1 MLCEYADGFCFPQGS
16 RTVEVNGVT
25 TTGLVGR
32 QPVLRRQV
40 PERRPGLRRPVLP
53 ERPPGRT
60 EARTIRRPLEYVGPF
75 QANGQ
80 PYPQVQ
86 FETDIGGSSFLCNTA
101 TGAGCTV
108 PPISASFYPYW
119 SLSGPQ
125 GFALGS
131 HQTSC
136 VWNFGSN
143 LPNTIENFGRDAQ
156 YGTPT

>member
-1 MLCEYADGFCFPQGS
+1 MTTTAWSDANQCYADRYQ
-16 RTVEVNGVT
+16 NGDLDFD
-25 TTGLVGR
+25 GLSYQRSAWPTSGN
-32 QPVLRRQV
+32 PNH
-40 PERRPGLRRPVLP
+40 P
-53 ERPPGRT
+53 T
-60 EARTIRRPLEYVGPF
+60 SAEYVGPF

-86 FETDIGGSSFLCNTA
+86 YETDIGGSSFLCNTA

-131 HQTSC
+131 YHDLVRVELRPAIWPTRSRTPA
-136 VWNFGSN
+136 GTPS
-143 LPNTIENFGRDAQ
+143 T
-156 YGTPT
+156 GTPT